1 MNRRHSY
8 RLVGHPDI
16 DPVRVHHTGPPDAA
30 DHLRRLPI
38 YRYNYGR
45 VDLDRR
51 VWKWLSGIDA
61 GEFFQVERDRFCD
74 AVCEWSTV
82 CGPGRRRVIAAKRDD
97 PRVVAADTWRSDRAG
112 RAGEDES

>member
-1 MNRRHSY
+1 
-8 RLVGHPDI
+8 LGHA
-16 DPVRVHHTGPPDAA
+16 VHG
-30 DHLRRLPI
+30 I
-38 YRYNYGR
+38 
-45 VDLDRR
+45 V
-51 VWKWLSGIDA
+51 SGIDA

-97 PRVVAADTWRSDRAG
+97 PRVVAADSWRSDRGG